1 MTFEKH
7 TMIMKVK
14 EIKGKE
20 KTKLKL
26 LGKYEFILDQ
36 RHRDKINISTSR
48 TYLYNSI
55 TWEAKARGSDLK

>member
-26 LGKYEFILDQ
+26 LGKYEFILD
-36 RHRDKINISTSR
+36 
-48 TYLYNSI
+48 
-55 TWEAKARGSDLK
+55 